1 MGPLIILC
9 IIYLGILVLI
19 LTSRWKI
26 FEKAGKPGW
35 ASLVPVYS
43 FVVLLRI
50 VGKPWWW
57 TLLLFIPGVN
67 VIIFII
73 VIHCVSLSFGKD
85 NTFTAGLILLGFIY
99 IPLLAY
105 SETHYYGPQGKLS
118 SRRLTNE

>member
-19 LTSRWKI
+19 LTSRYKI

-35 ASLVPVYS
+35 TSLVPVYS
-43 FVVLLRI
+43 FVVLLSI

-57 TLLLFIPGVN
+57 TLLLFVPGVN
-67 VIIFII
+67 VIIFIM
-73 VIHCVSLSFGKD
+73 VIHRVALSFGKD
-85 NTFTAGLILLGFIY
+85 NTFAAGLILLGFIY

-105 SETHYYGPQGKLS
+105 SETQYYGPEGKLTS
-118 SRRLTNE
+118 QRLAD

>member
-57 TLLLFIPGVN
+57 SLLLFIPGVN
-67 VIIFII
+67 VIIFIM
-73 VIHCVSLSFGKD
+73 VIHRVSLSFGKD
-85 NTFTAGLILLGFIY
+85 NAFTAGLILLGFIPFHA
-99 IPLLAY
+99 I
-105 SETHYYGPQGKLS
+105 G
-118 SRRLTNE
+118 